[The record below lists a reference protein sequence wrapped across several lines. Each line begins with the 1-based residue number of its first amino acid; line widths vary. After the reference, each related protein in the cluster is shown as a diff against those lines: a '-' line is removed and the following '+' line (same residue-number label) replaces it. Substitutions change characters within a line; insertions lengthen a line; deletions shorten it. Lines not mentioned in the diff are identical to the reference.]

1 MATPGLR
8 RYLDTTAQVS
18 DHVFDA
24 RLKLIMR
31 NFVHGSREMPNQ
43 FQDLIL
49 WIDMQGLEI
58 WRPEE
63 RVKLPLIDDI
73 WGSERFTRDFL
84 SMAPSEEPE
93 KVKWL
98 ALYFKLKHPELNR
111 HLLRRCVPVLSPNKA
126 AAFPPT
132 SVGRIR

>member
-1 MATPGLR
+1 MPETNLR

-18 DHVFDA
+18 NEVFDA

-31 NFVHGSREMPNQ
+31 NFIHGSREMPNQ
-43 FQDLIL
+43 LQDLIL

-58 WRPEE
+58 WCPEE
-63 RVKLPLIDDI
+63 RVEFPLIDDI

-84 SMAPSEEPE
+84 SMEPGEEPE

-98 ALYFKLKHPELNR
+98 ALYFKLKHPELYR
-111 HLLRRCVPVLSPNKA
+111 HL
-126 AAFPPT
+126 
-132 SVGRIR
+132 IR